1 MNILLIGFFH
11 FSFQNEFV
19 KSFYNAEAWIQ
30 SERTQLKN
38 GTRPSVVR
46 PTRSTPQALDAEK
59 AKMNMFKTLWSTIM
73 LLQIFSTDTLT
84 YLKVV

>member
-19 KSFYNAEAWIQ
+19 ESFYNAEAWIQ

-38 GTRPSVVR
+38 GTRPSVRQEV
-46 PTRSTPQALDAEK
+46 PPKPWTLKKQKSFFL
-59 AKMNMFKTLWSTIM
+59 KTSWSTIV
-73 LLQIFSTDTLT
+73 LLQTLSTETLT